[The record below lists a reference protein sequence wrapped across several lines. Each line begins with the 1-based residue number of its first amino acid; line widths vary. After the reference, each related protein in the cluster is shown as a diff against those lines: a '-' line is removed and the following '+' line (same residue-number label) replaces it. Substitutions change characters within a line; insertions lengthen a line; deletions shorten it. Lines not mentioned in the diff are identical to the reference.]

1 MSKFDYNDFAEL
13 YLGKSPLGQSMARYR
28 RFDTAA
34 EALRFAMEEL
44 PRDVLR
50 GSMLEVDEERFNS
63 YQIGELYNASQYPL
77 SRAKEAA

>member
-1 MSKFDYNDFAEL
+1 MPAFDYTAFAEL
-13 YLGKSPLGQSMARYR
+13 FPGKSPLGPSRARYL

-34 EALRFAMEEL
+34 EALRFAVEEL

-63 YQIGELYNASQYPL
+63 HQIGELYNASRYPL
-77 SRAKEAA
+77 SRAEEAA